1 MYFETKNAGKV
12 ESTNRVAVMRNVC
25 LTSSPTA
32 CKVDTSRWPTESIP
46 IGLSS
51 TFLSGKNAVK

>member
-12 ESTNRVAVMRNVC
+12 ESTSRMAVMRNVC
-25 LTSSPTA
+25 STNSPTT
-32 CKVDTSRWPTESIP
+32 CKVDTSRRPMKSIP

-51 TFLSGKNAVK
+51 TFLSGQNAVK